1 VQTHS
6 PVTQSAAVS
15 SDSLKPVLHLPPDD
29 KVLPADILGNAI
41 TTVENQRG
49 FGNGNEMIYVGY
61 AHDTDLNKRMY
72 HFYCVLQG
80 KVMKLTFDEKGM
92 SKLALDEMNQRLPK

>member
-1 VQTHS
+1 MQTHS
-6 PVTQSAAVS
+6 PVTQSAPVS
-15 SDSLKPVLHLPPDD
+15 SDSLKPVLFLPPDD
-29 KVLPADILGNAI
+29 KVLPSATLGHAI
-41 TTVENQRG
+41 TTVENQQG

-61 AHDTDLNKRMY
+61 THDEELNKRIY

-80 KVMKLTFDEKGM
+80 QVMKLTFDEKGI